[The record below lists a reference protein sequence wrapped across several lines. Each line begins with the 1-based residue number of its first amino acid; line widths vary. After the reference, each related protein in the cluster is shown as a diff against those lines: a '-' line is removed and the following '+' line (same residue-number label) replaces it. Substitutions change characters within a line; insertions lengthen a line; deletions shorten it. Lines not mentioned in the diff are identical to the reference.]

1 MARLRHALLAS
12 VTRRFRVMPNRP
24 KVVLNEKAL
33 EMFAGAACVDKHSSC
48 PQRAA
53 RGECTSSPGWMVM
66 MCSKSCDSCHLRDPQ
81 LRCARGALNMAQTP
95 ALVPGT
101 LDAQFVAVASSGA
114 YNVTVHSGPRAA
126 FPYVAANASRD
137 GPWVLT
143 FENFVSDAEAE
154 AIIKSV
160 ESKFSRSTDQGQVDQ
175 YGEQKKIVSSGR
187 TSENAWCTGECENS
201 QSVKTVMR
209 RIEAITAV
217 PTENYESFQVLR
229 YMPGQYYRPHHDMSS
244 ADNKLACGPRIYT
257 FFLYLSDVE
266 EGGET
271 EFPSLR
277 DAAGTPLRIRFVT
290 ILILHCTELQRT
302 GPSAVLP
309 FGGHPSSRTIR
320 RDRTRGRRMPRFPS
334 LKGSSSPPT
343 PGCIFSTIPLRIS
356 GVARVHSTNSICPY
370 RLLSVTN
377 ALLIL
382 QCATFPAASSACPQ

>member
-1 MARLRHALLAS
+1 
-12 VTRRFRVMPNRP
+12 
-24 KVVLNEKAL
+24 
-33 EMFAGAACVDKHSSC
+33 MFAGAACMDKHSSC

-81 LRCARGALNMAQTP
+81 LRCARSALNMAQTP
-95 ALVPGT
+95 TLVPGT

-126 FPYVAANASRD
+126 FPDVAANASRD

-154 AIIKSV
+154 AIIRSV
-160 ESKFSRSTDQGQVDQ
+160 ETKFSRSTDQGQVDQ
-175 YGEQKKIVSSGR
+175 YGEQTKVVSSGR
-187 TSENAWCTGECENS
+187 TSENAWCTGGCENS
-201 QSVKTVMR
+201 HSVKTIMR

-271 EFPSLR
+271 EFPLLR
-277 DAAGTPLRIRFVT
+277 DATGVPLRIRFVAL
-290 ILILHCTELQRT
+290 LISYRTQLRRT

-309 FGGHPSSRTIR
+309 CGGHPSSRTIR
-320 RDRTRGRRMPRFPS
+320 RDRTRGRHMLRFPS
-334 LKGSSSPPT
+334 SKGSSSPLT
-343 PGCIFSTIPLRIS
+343 LGCIFSTILLQIF
-356 GVARVHSTNSICPY
+356 GAARVHSIDSICPHLLLF
-370 RLLSVTN
+370 RL
-377 ALLIL
+377 
-382 QCATFPAASSACPQ
+382 